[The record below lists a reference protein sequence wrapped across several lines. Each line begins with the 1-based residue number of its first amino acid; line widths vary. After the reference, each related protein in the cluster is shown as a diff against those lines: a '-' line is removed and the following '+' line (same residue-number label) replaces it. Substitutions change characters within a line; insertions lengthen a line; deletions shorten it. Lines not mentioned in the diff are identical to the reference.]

1 MHNSSGQP
9 VQCLTILIV
18 KNLFL
23 IPNLDLPSLS
33 SKPFP
38 LVIPLH
44 ALVTSPS
51 PAPAAPAISDPGS
64 CLMLRAEQLRLAP
77 PVCMGK
83 TLQPCE
89 HVRVLLWATLTLLGP
104 LCAVRWSSRALP
116 ALPAPPGSLSAAGAS
131 PGPPRPPFARP
142 LRGRRW
148 QPRGWR
154 CSGRRAG
161 SCWPW
166 PCWPWSCTAATCAT
180 STPSTTTSPARRG
193 RGKAGPGRAGSVSA
207 QSAPCQAGA
216 VTAGNKPSRRCP
228 WAGPGPVVR
237 AGAVSGGQG
246 RPGTVLVCA
255 PSPGALA
262 ALRSAR
268 PAWPGRACPS

>member
-166 PCWPWSCTAATCAT
+166 PWPCWPWSCTAATCAT

-193 RGKAGPGRAGSVSA
+193 RGKAGLGRAGQARCLRRALPARLEPPEQGINPPGGVRGPGRARWCG
-207 QSAPCQAGA
+207 QGQCLG
-216 VTAGNKPSRRCP
+216 
-228 WAGPGPVVR
+228 VR
-237 AGAVSGGQG
+237 AG
-246 RPGTVLVCA
+246 R
-255 PSPGALA
+255 
-262 ALRSAR
+262 AR
-268 PAWPGRACPS
+268 CWCVPLPRERWQR